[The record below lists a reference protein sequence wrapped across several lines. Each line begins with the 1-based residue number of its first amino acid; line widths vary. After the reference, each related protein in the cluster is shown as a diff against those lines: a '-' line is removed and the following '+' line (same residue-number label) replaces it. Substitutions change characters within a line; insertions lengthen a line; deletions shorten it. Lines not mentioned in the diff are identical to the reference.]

1 VVERRLLARTAEEA
15 GRRRA
20 GRDGAAG
27 VNVRDLLASASRRLG
42 GADAR
47 LDAELLLAHALGV
60 SRARLY
66 AWPEEEPDTVQRA
79 TFERLVE
86 AREQGEPIAYL
97 TGRREFWSLE
107 LRVTPH
113 VLIPRH
119 ETELLVELA
128 LERIPRDR
136 AFRIADL
143 GTGSGAIALALARER
158 PLARVTATDA
168 SATALDVARGNAE
181 RLGVGNVGFAA
192 GDWYAALGDA
202 RFDLIVSNPPY
213 VAADDAHLA
222 QGDLRFEPASA
233 LASGADGLDAIR
245 HIVAGAPAH
254 LADGGALLLE
264 HGFDQSVRVRA
275 LLDAAGFVD
284 VRSVRDAAGHERD
297 THGAKRG

>member
-1 VVERRLLARTAEEA
+1 
-15 GRRRA
+15 
-20 GRDGAAG
+20 

-66 AWPEEEPDTVQRA
+66 AWPEDEPDTVQRA
-79 TFERLVE
+79 AFERLVE

-284 VRSVRDAAGHERD
+284 VRSVRDAAGHERV
-297 THGAKRG
+297 TLGAKRG